1 MAAGAGSFGLLEH
14 LEPCLA
20 RAMHNRTLVVGFGMV
35 LAAGLLGCPPSAK
48 SAKDSQQSSESEAA
62 PAGDAPAGDASEKKE
77 EKKQQSPAPPPA
89 AGGW

>member
-1 MAAGAGSFGLLEH
+1 MPALLPFSST

-35 LAAGLLGCPPSAK
+35 LVAGLLGCPPSAK
-48 SAKDSQQSSESEAA
+48 SAKDSQSSSDPQAA

-77 EKKQQSPAPPPA
+77 EHKESQAPAPA
-89 AGGW
+89 AGGGW

>member
-1 MAAGAGSFGLLEH
+1 
-14 LEPCLA
+14 
-20 RAMHNRTLVVGFGMV
+20 MHNRTFVVGFGMV

-48 SAKDSQQSSESEAA
+48 SAKDSEPQAA

-77 EKKQQSPAPPPA
+77 EKKQESPAAPPA